1 MLSKGV
7 GSFDERYEEGDE
19 LYVLEV
25 WWWSDE
31 CVTAAACESEDRT
44 SCLLSSGGPPC

>member
-31 CVTAAACESEDRT
+31 CVTAARASRRIERAVFSRQAG
-44 SCLLSSGGPPC
+44 LPC